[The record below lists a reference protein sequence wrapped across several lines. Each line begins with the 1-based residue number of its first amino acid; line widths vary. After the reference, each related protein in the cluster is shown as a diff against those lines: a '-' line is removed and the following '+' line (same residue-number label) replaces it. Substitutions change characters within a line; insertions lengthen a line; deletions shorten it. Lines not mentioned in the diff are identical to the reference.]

1 MWTKR
6 EVLGLGLVLAMV
18 AGGAVPAAAQTNEE
32 INAGLQFNFAP
43 PGARSLGMGGAFIG
57 LADDA
62 TAAYANP
69 AGLVWL
75 TRHEVSAEGRGRSYT
90 TTYPYTGSAN
100 GRLLGDIQAGQIDS
114 FNLPPNFPPSY
125 LDSYTGSIDTVNGL
139 VTQEFDADT
148 SGLSYF
154 SYAHVLSPRWRVAVY
169 RHELSAFEADLEGQ
183 GVFLRDSDA
192 DDGIRDQLIDRT
204 RTEALTGVLTL
215 DIDNIGGSVAFKAT
229 ERFWLG
235 LGLSQYDFSYSAIT
249 DRYATNFDIPGSRA
263 SLTWPGLVP
272 FGADFVL
279 DRSVQTG
286 DDSDIGLIG
295 GFLWNGEQRR
305 WALGGVY
312 RQGPEFDMDYV
323 YSLGPFGIEQAT
335 AIVDDGDGNPNNDR
349 PANPNID
356 DPGLI
361 AALSGSTT
369 FQVPDSYGIGISFRP
384 RQELVIALEV
394 TEVEYSA
401 LTPKANL
408 IRNVVVA
415 ANGGNVEDCGS
426 EDADGF
432 AQTPIPCVTGP
443 HFQNFKV
450 DDATE
455 VHLGGE
461 WVFPGRSALAIRLG
475 GWLDPDHQLY
485 YDTGGRSLDE
495 IRAPE
500 DRFPLRFPQG
510 DDEVHVTGGLGIS
523 GSRWQ
528 LDLAFDTS
536 ERADI
541 YSLSTVVRFGG

>member
-1 MWTKR
+1 MRTKR
-6 EVLGLGLVLAMV
+6 EVLGPGLVLAVV
-18 AGGAVPAAAQTNEE
+18 AVGALPAAAQTNEE

-75 TRHEVSAEGRGRSYT
+75 TRHEVSAEGRGRTYT

-100 GRLLGDIQAGQIDS
+100 GRLLGDVPAGQIDS

-125 LDSYTGSIDTVNGL
+125 LGSYSGSIDTVNGL
-139 VTQEFDADT
+139 VTQDFDADT
-148 SGLSYF
+148 SGLSFF

-169 RHELSAFEADLEGQ
+169 RHELSAFEANLEGQ

-192 DDGIRDQLIDRT
+192 SDNIRDQLIDRT
-204 RTEALTGVLTL
+204 RTEALTGMLTL
-215 DIDNIGGSVAFKAT
+215 DIDNIGGSIAFKAT
-229 ERFWLG
+229 EQLWLG

-249 DRYATNFDIPGSRA
+249 DRYATNFDIPGNAA

-272 FGADFVL
+272 FGADLVL

-295 GFLWNGEQRR
+295 GFLWNGEQRK
-305 WALGGVY
+305 WAIGGVY

-323 YSLGPFGIEQAT
+323 YSLGPYGIEQAT
-335 AIVDDGDGNPNNDR
+335 VPVDDGHGNMIIPNPNL
-349 PANPNID
+349 D
-356 DPGLI
+356 DPALI
-361 AALSGSTT
+361 SALSGSTA
-369 FQVPDSYGIGISFRP
+369 FQVPDVYGLGISFRP
-384 RQELVIALEV
+384 RQELVIALEL
-394 TEVEYSA
+394 TQVEYSA

-408 IRNVVVA
+408 IRNVVVGQ
-415 ANGGNVEDCGS
+415 NGSNVENCGV
-426 EDADGF
+426 ENAEGEPQ
-432 AQTPIPCVTGP
+432 ALNPCITGP
-443 HFQNFKV
+443 NFGNFKV

-455 VHLGGE
+455 VHVGGE
-461 WVFPGRSALAIRLG
+461 WVFPGRRAFAIRLG

-485 YDTGGRSLDE
+485 YDTGGRSLDQ
-495 IRAPE
+495 ITAPE

-510 DDEVHVTGGLGIS
+510 DDEIHATGGVGVS
-523 GSRWQ
+523 GGRWQ
-528 LDLAFDTS
+528 LDFAFDTS
-536 ERADI
+536 QRADI
-541 YSLSTVVRFGG
+541 YSLSTVIRFGG